1 MHHALRVSLAITA
14 LISLPL
20 VGGSGPTFAGEPGTQ
35 SPSGAPSMSTR
46 PDANSLGIWKA
57 FVPHGVKGELDS
69 YDPIG
74 LIAGALIKADCSIN
88 WRDPND
94 GKLYCF
100 ASGTSLVYFQDWP
113 QTYIHRAHDAL
124 DKLQPS
130 KPGS

>member
-1 MHHALRVSLAITA
+1 MQRSVAALALAIGAVTCA
-14 LISLPL
+14 SL
-20 VGGSGPTFAGEPGTQ
+20 GGAFTPSLAGEPAANDASHGPDMRTK
-35 SPSGAPSMSTR
+35 
-46 PDANSLGIWKA
+46 PDANSVGIWKS
-57 FVPHGVKGELDS
+57 FVPHDLKGELDS

-113 QTYIHRAHDAL
+113 KTYIRRAHDAL
-124 DKLQPS
+124 DKLQS